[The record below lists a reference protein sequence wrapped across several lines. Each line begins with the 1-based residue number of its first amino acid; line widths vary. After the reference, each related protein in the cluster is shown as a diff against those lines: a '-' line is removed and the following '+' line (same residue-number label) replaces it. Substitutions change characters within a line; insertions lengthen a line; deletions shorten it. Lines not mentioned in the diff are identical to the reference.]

1 MGKNRLTQATKHH
14 HSWVTT
20 GDRML
25 KVVSAFATDQ
35 SCVGYRGTKLW
46 DLKSNKPNLS
56 EKYGLWVPPFLVGG
70 IPTPLKNMKVS
81 WDYSSQYIKELS
93 RYPSSLYR
101 LYGGN
106 LKPRYRPGI
115 YLTSMGAV

>member
-56 EKYGLWVPPFLVGG
+56 EKYGFVGATFPGWWYTYPSEKYESQLGLFFPIYQGTIQVPLKPVPPVWGQ
-70 IPTPLKNMKVS
+70 P
-81 WDYSSQYIKELS
+81 
-93 RYPSSLYR
+93 
-101 LYGGN
+101 
-106 LKPRYRPGI
+106 
-115 YLTSMGAV
+115 